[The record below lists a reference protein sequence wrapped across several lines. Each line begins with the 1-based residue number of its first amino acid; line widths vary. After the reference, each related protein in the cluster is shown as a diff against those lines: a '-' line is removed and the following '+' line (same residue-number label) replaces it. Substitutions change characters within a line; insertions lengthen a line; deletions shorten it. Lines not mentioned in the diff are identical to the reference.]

1 MSTEYSFDAEIRTDL
16 GKGASRRL
24 RHAGKVPAILYGG
37 DEAPV
42 SLTLDHDKVNN
53 AADHEIFYSSIHTLN
68 VGGKKVQAI
77 LKDMQRHPFKPK
89 LVHLDYQ
96 RVSAKEEFTTRV
108 PVHFMNEE
116 VIQKLKG
123 VVIRHEVDIE
133 VSCLPKDLP
142 DAIEIDLAELE
153 IGANIHLSE
162 VTLPEG
168 VTAVELGRGEDHDLV
183 IVSITAAKEESTEDE
198 ESDTDSAAE
207 AADDA
212 ADE

>member
-108 PVHFMNEE
+108 PVHFLNEE
-116 VIQKLKG
+116 IIQKNRG
-123 VVIRHEVDIE
+123 VVIRHEVDVE

-162 VTLPEG
+162 VALPEG

-183 IVSITAAKEESTEDE
+183 IVSITAAKEESTDDE
-198 ESDTDSAAE
+198 EDTDGAAE

-212 ADE
+212 TEE

>member
-1 MSTEYSFDAEIRTDL
+1 MSTEYSFDAEIRTGL

-89 LVHLDYQ
+89 LVHSDYQ

-108 PVHFMNEE
+108 PVHFLNEE
-116 VIQKLKG
+116 IIQKNRG
-123 VVIRHEVDIE
+123 VVIRHEVDVE

-162 VTLPEG
+162 VALPEG

-183 IVSITAAKEESTEDE
+183 IVSITAAKEESTDDE
-198 ESDTDSAAE
+198 EDTDGAAE

-212 ADE
+212 TEE

>member
-1 MSTEYSFDAEIRTDL
+1 MSTEYSFNAEVRTDL

-116 VIQKLKG
+116 TIQKMKG

-162 VTLPEG
+162 VALPEG

-183 IVSITAAKEESTEDE
+183 IVSITAAKEESSEDE
-198 ESDTDSAAE
+198 ESDTDNAAE
-207 AADDA
+207 SAGDDA
-212 ADE
+212 DE

>member
-1 MSTEYSFDAEIRTDL
+1 MSTEYSFNAEVRTDL

-116 VIQKLKG
+116 TIQKMKG

-162 VTLPEG
+162 VALPEG

-183 IVSITAAKEESTEDE
+183 IVSITAAKEESSEDE

-207 AADDA
+207 SAGDDA
-212 ADE
+212 DE